1 MNLSTFSGLITSCTC
16 STKLI
21 FSPEVYQE
29 RRVILLYFAPF
40 APVAQLDRVP
50 GYEPGGR
57 GFKSCRARQT
67 NQEVRKRGQAPL
79 FHLSEISP
87 SFLQCISTLSGFF
100 SLNGVGFSQR
110 RAKSWEPA
118 RIWVCSAWR
127 WPSVSERGLLRFW
140 PSP

>member
-67 NQEVRKRGQAPL
+67 NEGVAMLRPLLHFRPVTDLCHHRQLPQPAERIADPRTGPDVRPRDVR
-79 FHLSEISP
+79 
-87 SFLQCISTLSGFF
+87 
-100 SLNGVGFSQR
+100 N
-110 RAKSWEPA
+110 A
-118 RIWVCSAWR
+118 R
-127 WPSVSERGLLRFW
+127 